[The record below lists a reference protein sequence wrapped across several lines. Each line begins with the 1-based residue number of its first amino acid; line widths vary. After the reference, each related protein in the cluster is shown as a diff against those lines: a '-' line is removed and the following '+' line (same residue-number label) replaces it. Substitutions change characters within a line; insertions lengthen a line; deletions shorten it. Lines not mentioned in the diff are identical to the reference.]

1 VGFFNQH
8 IGSGAGSGG
17 SSPTNVN
24 AMTSVSVSANGESY
38 EFKNA
43 SLAVVG
49 TIPLVTDEDIDNILN
64 SLN

>member
-1 VGFFNQH
+1 MGFFNQH

>member
-1 VGFFNQH
+1 MGFFNQH

-38 EFKNA
+38 EFKSA